1 MIMRSETDGFS
12 TQKEKVI
19 YITQPEQKKKV
30 GLFRTTALQEEIGV
44 TLASRNSPCSVEESE
59 VQIH

>member
-1 MIMRSETDGFS
+1 MASALRRRRLFTLRSRS
-12 TQKEKVI
+12 K
-19 YITQPEQKKKV
+19 KKKV